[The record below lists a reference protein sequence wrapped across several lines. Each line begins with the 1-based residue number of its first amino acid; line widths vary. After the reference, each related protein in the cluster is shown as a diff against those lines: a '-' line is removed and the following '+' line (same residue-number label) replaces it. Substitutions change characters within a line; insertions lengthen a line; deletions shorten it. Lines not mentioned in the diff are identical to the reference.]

1 MNLNDVWF
9 ALFVLIVAGYLIL
22 DGFDMGVGILLLPLA
37 RNDVERRTFLNSI
50 GPVWDGNEVWLILGG
65 GVLFAVFP
73 LAYASLFSGMY
84 VAFVLVLLVLILRTV
99 ALEFRSKE
107 ESPRWRSTWDAVF
120 GGASLGL
127 ALMLGIAFGN
137 VLSGLP
143 VDADG
148 NFSSGLIGLLT
159 PFALL
164 VGVTTAAMFAVHGAI
179 YLTIKTEGELHDR
192 IARIAP
198 RLMIAFFILNTLV
211 VIAMVLFRQQITER
225 YFADVWPVIFPA
237 AALAALGGAWLLLRR
252 GDAFRAFLCS
262 SAMIG
267 LLLISGGIGLFPNLI
282 VSTLDESYSLTIYN
296 AASAENTLVVTLIV
310 ALIGMPFV
318 LLYTTGVYYIFRGKT
333 VVDTHGY

>member
-1 MNLNDVWF
+1 MNLNEVWF
-9 ALFVLIVAGYLIL
+9 ALFVLVIAGYLIL

-120 GGASLGL
+120 GGASFGL

-164 VGVTTAAMFAVHGAI
+164 VGVTTVAMFAVHGGI
-179 YLTIKTEGELHDR
+179 YLMIKTDGELHDR
-192 IARIAP
+192 IRRMMP
-198 RLMIAFFILNTLV
+198 RLMIAFFLLNTLV

-225 YFADVWPVIFPA
+225 YFADIWPVIFPA
-237 AALAALGGAWLLLRR
+237 AALAALGGAWVLVRR

-267 LLLISGGIGLFPNLI
+267 LLLVSGGIGLFPNLI

>member
-1 MNLNDVWF
+1 MNLNEVWF
-9 ALFVLIVAGYLIL
+9 ALFVLVIAGYLIL

-120 GGASLGL
+120 GGASFGL

-164 VGVTTAAMFAVHGAI
+164 VGVTTVAMFAVHGGI
-179 YLTIKTEGELHDR
+179 YLMIKTDGELHDR
-192 IARIAP
+192 IRRMMP
-198 RLMIAFFILNTLV
+198 RMMIAFFVLNTLV

-225 YFADVWPVIFPA
+225 YFADIWPVIFPA
-237 AALAALGGAWLLLRR
+237 AALAALGGAWVLVRR

-267 LLLISGGIGLFPNLI
+267 LLLVSGGIGLFPNLI